1 MDETHRRRLSIAREP
16 ATWGVAMPALLA
28 RIAAALEMPR
38 VPGRHKLD
46 FEVLARRIA
55 ATFKAIGEA
64 ADSETSDEVNYEQLI
79 ERTDRLRELIAAANA
94 ALDGL
99 VKQ

>member
-1 MDETHRRRLSIAREP
+1 MDETQRRRLAIARELV
-16 ATWGVAMPALLA
+16 TWGTEMPALLA
-28 RIAAALEMPR
+28 RIAAALKMPS

-46 FEVLARRIA
+46 FEVMARRIT

-64 ADSETSDEVNYEQLI
+64 ADSETSDEANYEQLI